1 MDGMDDLFKE
11 ELKIENVDTVEDIIL
26 SSEWLDFFNGLT
38 KGTSVPKI
46 CMKYC
51 SDDKGTREVEV
62 HD

>member
-1 MDGMDDLFKE
+1 MIKDYTLSTILDRKSINL
-11 ELKIENVDTVEDIIL
+11 DITHRCTL
-26 SSEWLDFFNGLT
+26 ECPKCLRR
-38 KGTSVPKI
+38 SVPKI

>member
-1 MDGMDDLFKE
+1 MKK
-11 ELKIENVDTVEDIIL
+11 KIEDIIL
-26 SSEWLDFFNGLT
+26 STEWLDFFNGLT